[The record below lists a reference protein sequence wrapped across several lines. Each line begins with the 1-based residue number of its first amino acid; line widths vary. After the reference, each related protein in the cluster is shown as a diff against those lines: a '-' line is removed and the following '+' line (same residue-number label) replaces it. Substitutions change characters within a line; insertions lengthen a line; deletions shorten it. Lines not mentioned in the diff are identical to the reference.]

1 MVGCNGGGNLIT
13 TSAKKLSFYITQ
25 TFSSLRYPNYRLWF
39 IGQLISLA
47 GTWMQ
52 STAQGYL
59 MYELTQSSAMLGYV
73 GFAGGLPSWF
83 FTLYAGVVADRIPRR
98 KLLIITQT
106 SMMILAIILAIL
118 TFTKLVQP
126 WHILVL
132 AFLLG
137 IANAFDAPS
146 RQAFTLEMVERQ
158 DLTNAI
164 ALNSAMFTSAMV
176 VGPAIGGLAYAAIG
190 PGWCFTM
197 NAITFIAVIVALALM
212 KLKPLPMRPMK
223 TNSWSDLQEGL
234 KYVVGHRIIR
244 ILIVNLGVI
253 SLLSLGVITLLPA
266 WSVDVLG
273 GDATT
278 NGLLLS
284 ARGVGSLISALLIA
298 SLGGFNFRGKL
309 LIFGSLGLPIM
320 MFLFAFIH
328 WIPLSLLV
336 MVGMGLGFM
345 LAANVTNALVQ
356 TQVHDELRGRVMGV
370 YTLIFFGAMPV
381 GSLLAG
387 ILASRVG
394 EPATFILCAILLLI
408 FTLLVLLFY
417 PSLKRLE

>member
-1 MVGCNGGGNLIT
+1 
-13 TSAKKLSFYITQ
+13 
-25 TFSSLRYPNYRLWF
+25 
-39 IGQLISLA
+39 
-47 GTWMQ
+47 MQ

-73 GFAGGLPSWF
+73 GFVGGLPSWF

-106 SMMILAIILAIL
+106 SMMILAFILAVL

-137 IANAFDAPS
+137 IANAFDAPA
-146 RQAFTLEMVERQ
+146 RQSFTLEMVERQ

-176 VGPAIGGLAYAAIG
+176 IGPALGGLAYAAVG
-190 PGWCFTM
+190 PGWCFM
-197 NAITFIAVIVALALM
+197 LNGLSFIAVIVALILM
-212 KLKPLPMRPMK
+212 KLKPLPLRATK
-223 TNSWSDLQEGL
+223 TTSWIDLKEGL
-234 KYVVGHRIIR
+234 QYVMGHRVIR
-244 ILIVNLGVI
+244 MLILNLGVI
-253 SLLSLGVITLLPA
+253 SLLGLGVITLLPA

-298 SLGGFNFRGKL
+298 SLGRFNFRGKL
-309 LIFGSLGLPIM
+309 LTYGSLGLPVM
-320 MFLFAFIH
+320 MIIFSFIH
-328 WIPLSLLV
+328 WLPLSLLA

-345 LAANVTNALVQ
+345 LAANTTNALVQ
-356 TQVHDELRGRVMGV
+356 TQVQDELRGRVMGV

-387 ILASRVG
+387 TLASHLG
-394 EPATFILCAILLLI
+394 EPVTIILSAVLLLL
-408 FTLLVLLFY
+408 FTLLVLLFF
-417 PSLKRLE
+417 PALRRLE